1 MTTKTKII
9 IGIVAAVVIG
19 GGIFAYIKLRPKDGG
34 DVQKE
39 LTQAEADAIAQK
51 MAGLAMSA
59 VGIMGLSAAQQL
71 ELKSISERLSL
82 GGYKIDPTTKK
93 AIKK

>member
-39 LTQAEADAIAQK
+39 LTQGEADAIAQK
-51 MAGLAMSA
+51 MASLAMLSF
-59 VGIMGLSAAQQL
+59 GIVGLSAEQQL

-82 GGYKIDPTTKK
+82 GGYKIDPTSKK